1 MGTAW
6 SWAKGKTH
14 SHPFDAVINPSDYF
28 INLYPCFKELFIY
41 DDQKQS
47 RIEYVKRSVSIK
59 IDKGVDI
66 LRHQFGRWLGFLG
79 SGLAM
84 MKRVWGTRLTF
95 SVPKRFEL
103 TKQDWA
109 RISPA

>member
-1 MGTAW
+1 MA
-6 SWAKGKTH
+6 AVLDKLLRAYEKGKQLGDKNSEWVRLEVELKAKHTH
-14 SHPFDAVINPSDYF
+14 IPFDAVINPSDYF

-66 LRHQFGRWLGFLG
+66 LRHQFGRWLAF
-79 SGLAM
+79 
-84 MKRVWGTRLTF
+84 
-95 SVPKRFEL
+95 
-103 TKQDWA
+103 
-109 RISPA
+109 